1 LAVNFKKIR
10 KNPFGTLFE
19 IETGRL
25 AKLANGSVLARY
37 GDTMVLA
44 TAVAEDEK
52 IEGTDFLPLTVNY
65 QEKTYAAGKIPGGY
79 IKREGRPSEKE
90 VLTSRLMD
98 GPVRPLIPR
107 EFTYS
112 TQVIV
117 TVISSDQE
125 NDPDVLSVTAASAA
139 LTVSDIPFGGP
150 LAAVRVGKIG
160 GKLVCNPTRTQL
172 QESTM
177 DIIVAGTS
185 EAVVMVEGEAKEVPE
200 SEIVEA
206 ILFGHESLQP
216 FIEAQHELIEGT
228 EIVKRQVPE
237 PAEDPALVEEVRA
250 FVAPRL
256 REALVVPSKEERHAR
271 TKALYEELVA
281 ALLPRYPE
289 CEEQMARAFDKLKK
303 EFVRELIVKERLRVD
318 GRGYKDIREIW
329 GEVGFLPRT
338 HGSALFTRGE
348 TQALVVATLGTTY
361 DEQRVD
367 ALEGEYTKRFMLHY
381 NFPPFCV
388 GETSFRLGP
397 GRREIGHG
405 HLAERAIQCVLP
417 DKEAFPYTIRI
428 VSDILESNGSSSM
441 ATVCG
446 ASLSLMDAGVP
457 IKAPVA
463 GIAMGLIKEDD
474 QFVILTDILGD
485 EDQLGDMDFKVAGT
499 AGGVT
504 ALQMDIKVSGITEAM
519 LTRALEQAHEARL
532 YVLEKMRE
540 IIDAP
545 RSDISPYAPKI
556 VSFKIKPEKIK
567 DVIGPGGKVIKKIIE
582 ETGVVIDVQD
592 DGTVTIA
599 SPDGPSCERARAI
612 VEDLVREAEPGK
624 VYLGKVKRILDFGA
638 IVELFNGV
646 DGLLHISELAPRRVR
661 AVSDILK
668 EGDEVLVKCL
678 SVEKDGK
685 IRLSRK
691 EALSENIDDYRK
703 KTAEKEPVP
712 KGGS

>member
-1 LAVNFKKIR
+1 MAVNFKKIR

-90 VLTSRLMD
+90 VLTSRLID
-98 GPVRPLIPR
+98 RPVRPLIPR

-348 TQALVVATLGTTY
+348 TQALVAATLGTT
-361 DEQRVD
+361 
-367 ALEGEYTKRFMLHY
+367 
-381 NFPPFCV
+381 
-388 GETSFRLGP
+388 
-397 GRREIGHG
+397 
-405 HLAERAIQCVLP
+405 
-417 DKEAFPYTIRI
+417 
-428 VSDILESNGSSSM
+428 
-441 ATVCG
+441 
-446 ASLSLMDAGVP
+446 
-457 IKAPVA
+457 
-463 GIAMGLIKEDD
+463 DD
-474 QFVILTDILGD
+474 
-485 EDQLGDMDFKVAGT
+485 
-499 AGGVT
+499 
-504 ALQMDIKVSGITEAM
+504 
-519 LTRALEQAHEARL
+519 
-532 YVLEKMRE
+532 
-540 IIDAP
+540 
-545 RSDISPYAPKI
+545 
-556 VSFKIKPEKIK
+556 
-567 DVIGPGGKVIKKIIE
+567 
-582 ETGVVIDVQD
+582 
-592 DGTVTIA
+592 
-599 SPDGPSCERARAI
+599 
-612 VEDLVREAEPGK
+612 
-624 VYLGKVKRILDFGA
+624 
-638 IVELFNGV
+638 
-646 DGLLHISELAPRRVR
+646 
-661 AVSDILK
+661 
-668 EGDEVLVKCL
+668 
-678 SVEKDGK
+678 
-685 IRLSRK
+685 
-691 EALSENIDDYRK
+691 
-703 KTAEKEPVP
+703 
-712 KGGS
+712 